1 MPQLPHR
8 KFRLAF
14 KRQTKLKIK
23 VIRKEKFAHRIW
35 SKHEK
40 QLFCGRNSLQREK
53 TAAVVLT
60 SNKKK
65 KSTNARPLARPSR
78 AREGGRPGAGCGLDS
93 MYWEV
98 YVCARARV
106 DDRWQE
112 FGARREKEN
121 KSMVKKIESFYFL
134 TWLQSEWEKNK
145 RKESE
150 DREGDKRKL
159 KR

>member
-8 KFRLAF
+8 KFCLAF

-40 QLFCGRNSLQREK
+40 QLFCGRNSLEREK

-65 KSTNARPLARPSR
+65 QKSTNARPLARPSR

-112 FGARREKEN
+112 FGARREKEK
-121 KSMVKKIESFYFL
+121 KSMVKKIESLYFL
-134 TWLQSEWEKNK
+134 TWLQSEWEKTSG
-145 RKESE
+145 RSPRTG
-150 DREGDKRKL
+150 RETKGN
-159 KR
+159 